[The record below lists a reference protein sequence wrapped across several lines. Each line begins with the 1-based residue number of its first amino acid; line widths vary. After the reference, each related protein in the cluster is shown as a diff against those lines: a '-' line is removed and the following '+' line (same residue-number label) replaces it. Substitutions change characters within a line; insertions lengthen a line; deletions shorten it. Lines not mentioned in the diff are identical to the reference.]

1 MSSLDRS
8 QQTNSTMMMMM
19 NVNSS
24 NSSNNVKCSKR
35 LLKTIVVVAVVSAA
49 ASSTV
54 LVSGFSS
61 SSRTVTDLRLR
72 RIPTGGY
79 DSSPS
84 VTWNN
89 NHQKTRLFAT
99 QQKQQSSATTA
110 PSDQTWWGSFLA
122 PTALPH
128 AASAKPEEDE
138 TSKMV
143 DEYLEFLDRRYNRL
157 YSSDSNPSSVA
168 NNQANIIKLPMPFSA
183 LGWLY
188 QTSAETAI
196 PTTTAAASPI
206 HNTNDDALY
215 ALGVA
220 GLASQRLL
228 QKRHMAP
235 VAPSVVATP
244 PTSSP
249 TMAQAALQSS
259 SSTTATTR
267 LATIV
272 AVLAEH
278 MEPIKEAR
286 QRLLRF
292 EQQKATA
299 MVRAV
304 FKAVP
309 RALVRAWKLGG
320 GGKNVAVAATLLTAV
335 SLVLLRP
342 MISSVLSAGASSQA

>member
-1 MSSLDRS
+1 MPIYAY
-8 QQTNSTMMMMM
+8 
-19 NVNSS
+19 
-24 NSSNNVKCSKR
+24 KCSACGHTKDA
-35 LLKTIVVVAVVSAA
+35 LQKMSDAPLTDCPACGKATFSKQVTAAGFQLK
-49 ASSTV
+49 
-54 LVSGFSS
+54 GGGWY
-61 SSRTVTDLRLR
+61 VTDFKS
-72 RIPTGGY
+72 G
-79 DSSPS
+79 
-84 VTWNN
+84 N
-89 NHQKTRLFAT
+89 QA
-99 QQKQQSSATTA
+99 A
-110 PSDQTWWGSFLA
+110 PAAKAEGDTKA
-122 PTALPH
+122 EPAVAD

-168 NNQANIIKLPMPFSA
+168 NNHANNIKLPMPFSA

-188 QTSAETAI
+188 QSSTETTI
-196 PTTTAAASPI
+196 PTTTAAAASAI
-206 HNTNDDALY
+206 HSTNDDALY

-235 VAPSVVATP
+235 VAPSVVAATP
-244 PTSSP
+244 SRLSP

-259 SSTTATTR
+259 SSTATTR